1 MAHEEL
7 LEQAKEAA
15 DKVFGDQSVARETTK
30 ESLEDLCGHIEIM
43 LETL

>member
-15 DKVFGDQSVARETTK
+15 DKVFGDQSVGTETTK
-30 ESLEDLCGHIEIM
+30 ESLEDLCGHIQVM
-43 LETL
+43 LDTL